1 MNWPN
6 WTKHR
11 TWRALLLTLPG
22 FVLLLLLRGTGLMEP
37 STLTI
42 YDTFNR
48 WMAAPGA
55 SERTVVIGFSESDFK
70 YAGTYPYSDAML
82 ADLLE
87 RVLSAG
93 PRVIYLNVLRD
104 IPVEPGHTRLL
115 ELYQR
120 APMLY
125 AFDTAAPGENAEAA
139 APPVIKEAGRYGFA
153 KSLTDRDG
161 VTRAALLADTSLTPI
176 HEHAILKAA
185 RHGLAAQ
192 AVTLELTSDGSLKL
206 GNRSIPAFARQ
217 HEEWSATWAVH
228 MIPYRY
234 RANPPQVSFEDVLSG
249 KVDMAL
255 FRDRTVVIGTTA
267 ASMARLSKTPLLEPG
282 SGGVASP
289 VWIAHNL
296 DNLYAVA
303 LDDWPVE
310 RMLPP
315 VAELVGLFLLAWLC
329 CWSFLDVASFLGGL
343 LRTALWGALLIGG
356 AYVAFRFGWWLPIVS
371 ALATLLLAVGL
382 VLNNLLRAEAA
393 QRRLISFLERV
404 LDQIPD
410 PIYVLD
416 ERGRF
421 RLVNQAFSQL
431 ALKRPDDLLQQPSD
445 NLLGPLE
452 SDDSSHGER
461 ELSAP
466 GARQRLIL
474 RESSMQDGGR
484 ELKIGIVQ
492 AVHAIRSTDPAQSAV
507 GAAEAEQRFVSAAYW
522 AEQQKTPLALLL
534 IEPADPG
541 LLESAFGVSALPQI
555 LEAMRERLERAFPDA
570 LAHLQPA
577 PGQHALL
584 IARRIE
590 TTAQAQAV
598 VGQAFSW
605 SLQTPAGA
613 VELDISLGCAW
624 YGPDG
629 SELSALIEVASTRRA
644 ELRVTSEEAST

>member
-6 WTKHR
+6 WIKHR
-11 TWRALLLTLPG
+11 TWRALLLALPG
-22 FVLLLLLRGTGLMEP
+22 FLLLLLLRSTGLMEP
-37 STLTI
+37 STLAM

-55 SERTVVIGFSESDFK
+55 SERTVVIGFSETDFK

-104 IPVEPGHTRLL
+104 IPVEPGHERLL
-115 ELYQR
+115 ELYRR
-120 APMLY
+120 APMLF
-125 AFDTAAPGENAEAA
+125 AFDTAAPGEQAEAA

-153 KSLTDRDG
+153 KSLNDRDG

-185 RHGLAAQ
+185 RHGLATQGVALDM
-192 AVTLELTSDGSLKL
+192 ASDGSLKL
-206 GNRSIPAFARQ
+206 GNRTIPAFAHQ
-217 HEEWSATWAVH
+217 HQEWSATWAVH

-234 RANPPQVSFEDVLSG
+234 RASPPQVSFEDVLSG
-249 KVDMAL
+249 KVDLTL

-267 ASMARLSKTPLLEPG
+267 ASMARISKTPLLEPG
-282 SGGVASP
+282 SAGVASP

-310 RMLPP
+310 RVLSPF
-315 VAELVGLFLLAWLC
+315 VELVGLFLLAWLF

-343 LRTALWGALLIGG
+343 LRASLWGGLLMGG
-356 AYVAFRFGWWLPIVS
+356 AYVAFRLGWWLPIVS
-371 ALATLLLAVGL
+371 ALATLILAVGL
-382 VLNNLLRAEAA
+382 VLNNLLKAEAA

-431 ALKRPDDLLQQPSD
+431 ALKRPNDLLQQPSA
-445 NLLGPLE
+445 NLLGPLQ
-452 SDDSSHGER
+452 SDGSSHGER

-466 GARQRLIL
+466 GSRQRLSL

-492 AVHAIRSTDPAQSAV
+492 AVHAISSSDPAENTVRAD
-507 GAAEAEQRFVSAAYW
+507 EAEQRFASAAYW
-522 AEQQKTPLALLL
+522 ADQQSTPLALLL

-541 LLESAFGVSALPQI
+541 LLESAFGVAALPQI
-555 LEAMRERLERAFPDA
+555 HDALSERLERAFPDA
-570 LAHLQPA
+570 IVHLQPA

-590 TTAQAQAV
+590 TAAQAQAV

-629 SELSALIEVASTRRA
+629 SELSALLDVARTRRA
-644 ELRVTSEEAST
+644 EMTTVV

>member
-6 WTKHR
+6 WIKHR
-11 TWRALLLTLPG
+11 TWRALLLALPG
-22 FVLLLLLRGTGLMEP
+22 FLLLLLLRSTGLMEP
-37 STLTI
+37 SALVM

-87 RVLSAG
+87 RVLAAG

-104 IPVEPGHTRLL
+104 IPVEPGHQRLL

-125 AFDTAAPGENAEAA
+125 AFDTAAPGELAEAA

-176 HEHAILKAA
+176 HEHATLKAA
-185 RHGLAAQ
+185 RHGLAEQGIA
-192 AVTLELTSDGSLKL
+192 LELTSDGSLKL
-206 GNRSIPAFARQ
+206 GNRSIPAIKRQ
-217 HEEWSATWAVH
+217 HDEWSPTWAVH

-249 KVDMAL
+249 KVDTTL

-267 ASMARLSKTPLLEPG
+267 ASMARLSKTPLLELG
-282 SGGVASP
+282 SAGVASP

-310 RMLPP
+310 RLLPP
-315 VAELVGLFLLAWLC
+315 LVELLGLFLLAWLF

-343 LRTALWGALLIGG
+343 LRATLWGALLIGA
-356 AYVAFRFGWWLPIVS
+356 AYIGFRQGWWLPIVS
-371 ALATLLLAVGL
+371 ALTTLLLAVGL
-382 VLNNLLRAEAA
+382 VLNNLLKAEAA

-410 PIYVLD
+410 PIFVLD

-431 ALKRPDDLLQQPSD
+431 ALKRPDDLLQQPSA

-452 SDDSSHGER
+452 SDGSSRGVR

-466 GARQRLIL
+466 GVRQRLSL
-474 RESSMQDGGR
+474 RESSMHDGGR

-492 AVHAIRSTDPAQSAV
+492 AVNAISSTDPAQKSV
-507 GAAEAEQRFVSAAYW
+507 LAAEAEQRFASAAYW
-522 AEQQKTPLALLL
+522 ADQQNTPLALLL
-534 IEPADPG
+534 IEPADAG
-541 LLESAFGVSALPQI
+541 LLERAFGVAALPQI
-555 LEAMRERLERAFPDA
+555 DDALSERLERAFPDA
-570 LAHLQPA
+570 IVHLQPS

-590 TTAQAQAV
+590 TAAQAQV
-598 VGQAFSW
+598 LVGQAFSW

-613 VELDISLGCAW
+613 VELDICLGCAW

-629 SELSALIEVASTRRA
+629 RELSTLVEVASARRA
-644 ELRVTSEEAST
+644 EVSVVG